1 MTTAPVGEWPTRE
14 WIGPRPSRLQF
25 SAVMFL
31 GVTAIMIAGLQPLLL
46 GTLATEGRLS
56 SSQIGQAA
64 TAELLA
70 MGLAAFVAGAALK
83 PAQLKMI
90 GIAASLLL
98 AAIDF
103 TTPFVA
109 GDTITLVRGLAG
121 LPSGV
126 LMWIT
131 IALIARTPTP
141 ERWSGVYLTVQT
153 LAQFFM
159 ATFLSATIVP
169 RFGSDG
175 GWFALGGLCIVT
187 AIVALAVPGAYAPL
201 PKAENNSSLPGIRGW
216 IALISTFLYSAFTI
230 GVWVYAEPL
239 SRQSGHDPGV
249 TGAAVSISLA
259 CQVVGGTAAILLAGR
274 INWLWTTLVAAVI
287 NVGLLIGLY
296 NLPDPQ
302 TFLILTG
309 AFGFLWIF
317 VLPFLVPMVIE
328 ADPTRRAAVLIGGAQ
343 VLGGS
348 FGPFFAS
355 LLVTDADSRG
365 AILFGGACLV
375 VAVVL
380 AFGLHQFKARKAA
393 AA

>member
-1 MTTAPVGEWPTRE
+1 MTDAHIGE
-14 WIGPRPSRLQF
+14 WIGARPSRLQF
-25 SAVMFL
+25 SAVMFV

-46 GTLATEGRLS
+46 GTMAHEGRLS
-56 SSQIGQAA
+56 PAQIGQAA

-70 MGLAAFVAGAALK
+70 MGLAAFVSGAALK
-83 PAQLKMI
+83 PERLKL
-90 GIAASLLL
+90 IAIVASLVL
-98 AAIDF
+98 AAIDVA
-103 TTPFVA
+103 TPYVQ

-153 LAQFFM
+153 LAQFVM
-159 ATFLSATIVP
+159 ATALSATVVP
-169 RFGSDG
+169 AFGSDG
-175 GWFALGGLCIVT
+175 GWFALAGFCVVT
-187 AIVALAVPGAYAPL
+187 AVVALAIPDSYAPL
-201 PKAENNSSLPGIRGW
+201 PKTENNSSLPGVRGW
-216 IALISTFLYSAFTI
+216 FALVSAFLYSAFTI

-239 SRQSGHDPGV
+239 SKQAGHDPGI

-259 CQVVGGTAAILLAGR
+259 CQVAGGAAATLLAGR
-274 INWLWTTLVAAVI
+274 INWLWTTIACALLNLGV
-287 NVGLLIGLY
+287 LIGFY
-296 NLPDPQ
+296 ALPGPEA
-302 TFLILTG
+302 FLVLSG
-309 AFGFLWIF
+309 AFGFLWLF

-355 LLVTDADSRG
+355 MLVTDADSRG
-365 AILFGGACLV
+365 AVLFGGGCLV
-375 VAVVL
+375 AAVVM
-380 AFGLHQFKARKAA
+380 AFALHQARSRAA
-393 AA
+393 RTGA

>member
-1 MTTAPVGEWPTRE
+1 MSIAPIGE
-14 WIGPRPSRLQF
+14 WIGPRPTRSQF

-46 GTLATEGRLS
+46 GTLATEGRLTS
-56 SSQIGQAA
+56 NQLGQAA

-70 MGLAAFVAGAALK
+70 MGLAAFVSGAALK
-83 PAQLKMI
+83 PAQLKLI
-90 GIAASLLL
+90 GIIASLVL

-103 TTPFVA
+103 ATPFVA
-109 GDTITLVRGLAG
+109 GDVITLVRGLAG

-131 IALIARTPTP
+131 VALIARTPTP

-153 LAQFFM
+153 LAQFVM
-159 ATFLSATIVP
+159 ATVLSATVVP

-175 GWFALGGLCIVT
+175 GWFALGGLCVVT
-187 AIVALAVPGAYAPL
+187 AIVALAVPGQYAPL
-201 PKAENNSSLPGIRGW
+201 PKTGSNSSLPGIRGW
-216 IALISTFLYSAFTI
+216 IALISAFLYSAFTI

-239 SRQSGHDPGV
+239 SRQAGHDPGI

-259 CQVVGGTAAILLAGR
+259 CQVAGGTAATLLAGR
-274 INWLWTTLVAAVI
+274 INWLWTTLIAAVI
-287 NVGLLIGLY
+287 NVGLLIGFY

-302 TFLILTG
+302 TFLILSG

-317 VLPFLVPMVIE
+317 ILPFLVPMVIE

-355 LLVTDADSRG
+355 LLVTEADSRG

-375 VAVVL
+375 IAVVL
-380 AFGLHQFKARKAA
+380 AFGLHQFKARKAIA
-393 AA
+393 P